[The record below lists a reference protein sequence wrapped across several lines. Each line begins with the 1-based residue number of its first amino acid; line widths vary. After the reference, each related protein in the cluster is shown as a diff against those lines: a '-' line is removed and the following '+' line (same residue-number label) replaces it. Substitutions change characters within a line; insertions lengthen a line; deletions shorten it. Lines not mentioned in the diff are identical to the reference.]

1 MPEQSDQALL
11 VAFARLEGKVD
22 LTLAEITALK
32 GTDAD
37 HEHRLR
43 NIEAAPIPDPDTESR
58 IRRLEDRRTISPG
71 QLWAGLLGVV
81 TVIGGAAATINA
93 ISGLLH

>member
-1 MPEQSDQALL
+1 MPDSNEQLL

-43 NIEAAPIPDPDTESR
+43 SIEAQPRPDPDTEAR
-58 IRRLEDRRTISPG
+58 IRSLEDRHTISPA
-71 QLWAGLLGVV
+71 QLWAGLVGVV
-81 TVIGGAAATINA
+81 TVIAGAAATINA
-93 ISGLLH
+93 VSGLIG